1 MNKTEVQNG
10 CSLSLYHRHKIQKGR
25 VLNSALGPV
34 PTYQVDQYFLNPQFY
49 FADWPSFYTYPI
61 QSVIAL
67 QR

>member
-10 CSLSLYHRHKIQKGR
+10 CSLSLYHRHKNQKGR
-25 VLNSALGPV
+25 VLNSALVPV
-34 PTYQVDQYFLNPQFY
+34 PTAVLFILNPQFY

-61 QSVIAL
+61 QRVIAL